1 MPTGALWPRNWG
13 LDADRYGDLDT
24 DYWLLDEDYV
34 PIMDQ
39 AGNVL
44 ITAI

>member
-1 MPTGALWPRNWG
+1 MPTAALWPRNWG
-13 LDADRYGDLDT
+13 LDSDRYGDLDE
-24 DYWLLDEDYV
+24 DYWLLDEDSV

-44 ITAI
+44 ITAL